1 MSKETN
7 TINFTDTFLIA
18 MPGLED
24 DLFESSIVYLCEHNP
39 QGAMGIVINKP
50 SDLSFHQLFEKVDL
64 PLGRQD
70 LSDQVVMLGGPIHT
84 DRGFVLHEALSM
96 TPVMA
101 ANTQLEAKKDWDASY
116 SSSIKIGQDMEM
128 TSSKDVLEALSEGNG
143 PNRVLISLGYASWS
157 AGQLETE
164 IAANQWL
171 TIAANKN
178 VMFDTP
184 FDKRYNK
191 ALSLLGISTASLSP
205 SAGRA

>member
-1 MSKETN
+1 MSKESN
-7 TINFTDTFLIA
+7 PINFTDTFLIA

-64 PLGRQD
+64 PLGRHD
-70 LSDQVVMLGGPIHT
+70 LSEEIVMLGGPIHT

-96 TPVMA
+96 TPVVSA
-101 ANTQLEAKKDWDASY
+101 QTQLESKKDWDASY

-143 PNRVLISLGYASWS
+143 PNRVLISLGYATWA

-164 IAANQWL
+164 IASNQWL
-171 TIAANKN
+171 TIASNKT
-178 VMFDTP
+178 VIFETP
-184 FDKRYNK
+184 INKRYHK

-205 SAGRA
+205 TAGRA

>member
-1 MSKETN
+1 MSKESN
-7 TINFTDTFLIA
+7 PINFTDTFLIA

-64 PLGRQD
+64 PLGRHD
-70 LSDQVVMLGGPIHT
+70 LSEEIVMLGGPIHT

-96 TPVMA
+96 TPVVSAQM
-101 ANTQLEAKKDWDASY
+101 QLEPKKDWDASY
-116 SSSIKIGQDMEM
+116 SSSIKIGHDMEM
-128 TSSKDVLEALSEGNG
+128 TSSKDVLEALSEGKG
-143 PNRVLISLGYASWS
+143 PNRVLISLGYATWA

-164 IAANQWL
+164 IASNQWL
-171 TIAANKN
+171 TIAANKA
-178 VMFDTP
+178 VIFETP
-184 FDKRYNK
+184 INKRYHK

-205 SAGRA
+205 TAGRA

>member
-1 MSKETN
+1 MSIESNATN
-7 TINFTDTFLIA
+7 LTDTFLIA

-24 DLFESSIVYLCEHNP
+24 EIFESSIVYLCEHNP

-50 SDLSFHQLFEKVDL
+50 SDLSFYQLFEKVDL

-84 DRGFVLHEALSM
+84 DRGFVLHESLSM
-96 TPVMA
+96 TLMMA
-101 ANTQLEAKKDWDASY
+101 SDAQLETNKDWDASY
-116 SSSIKIGQDMEM
+116 SSSIKVGQDMEM

-143 PNRVLISLGYASWS
+143 PNRVLISLGYASWG

-178 VMFDTP
+178 VIFETP

>member
-1 MSKETN
+1 MSKEFN
-7 TINFTDTFLIA
+7 PINFTDTFLIA

-64 PLGRQD
+64 PLGRHD
-70 LSDQVVMLGGPIHT
+70 LSEEIVMLGGPIHT

-96 TPVMA
+96 TPVVSAQM
-101 ANTQLEAKKDWDASY
+101 QLEPKKDWDASY
-116 SSSIKIGQDMEM
+116 SSSIKIGHDMEM

-143 PNRVLISLGYASWS
+143 PNRVLISLGYATWA

-164 IAANQWL
+164 IASNQWL
-171 TIAANKN
+171 TIAANKT
-178 VMFDTP
+178 VIFETP
-184 FDKRYNK
+184 INKRYHK

-205 SAGRA
+205 TAGRA